1 MLTYDSGYEVHEEF
15 LSSAVGRSH
24 DRFIAQT
31 QLLFCLPH
39 ARRLARLDQG
49 SKDRIGREAEDRLV
63 GEGASQDSFHHLPA
77 SHVAF
82 RDGFLEEFDQC
93 RPHLGAMPAHG
104 AICPGHGV
112 RSCKRVTKVRTQDN
126 SVHTCSM
133 LDLLHQ
139 VVECHWICYRL
150 LCAIRMARQK
160 VFFIYD
166 SNYHL
171 PVRFHCLQLRKG
183 ITKHGNAPRNNGLL
197 NR

>member
-1 MLTYDSGYEVHEEF
+1 MYQVCTMFAPCMYMLTYEVHQEF

-31 QLLFCLPH
+31 QPLFCLPH

-104 AICPGHGV
+104 AICPGH
-112 RSCKRVTKVRTQDN
+112 
-126 SVHTCSM
+126 
-133 LDLLHQ
+133 
-139 VVECHWICYRL
+139 
-150 LCAIRMARQK
+150 
-160 VFFIYD
+160 
-166 SNYHL
+166 
-171 PVRFHCLQLRKG
+171 
-183 ITKHGNAPRNNGLL
+183 
-197 NR
+197 